1 MLHGFLPVS
10 RRSRASVAAV
20 SLAAVFFAAC
30 STTSDI
36 VTAPAGPGAA
46 ARLELSTNGV
56 ALDSIGA
63 VTSIAASLR
72 DANGNVV
79 GGQLSWKSDNPNI
92 AEVSATG
99 EAGRITGRAAGV
111 TIVHVSAGA
120 FTKELEVHV
129 LGVRGVSLVQSAFA
143 LRAGDAQL
151 LGALIDADVNAK
163 MDLQFATLNPSIARV
178 DAYGVVT
185 GIAAGLTTVR
195 VSSKADPRIAA
206 IANVTV
212 NPARTVSFAPGGSAL
227 TLWAGDARSLSVNV
241 DVDQFESHDIMW
253 SSENP
258 SVATVN
264 ASGVITATGVG
275 TAIIRARSAAD
286 PRASAEMVLTVLPA
300 RSVSIA
306 PDTAT
311 LAVGAE
317 QQLTATVVIEAGNS
331 TDVTWSSSDT
341 TVVTVSDSGLVTA
354 VGSGSATITANSAAD
369 ATRSGTATIRVVNA
383 SGIRASARIR
393 RAGDL

>member
-63 VTSIAASLR
+63 VTSIAGSLR

-120 FTKELEVHV
+120 FTKDVEVRV

-178 DAYGVVT
+178 DAYGVV
-185 GIAAGLTTVR
+185 
-195 VSSKADPRIAA
+195 
-206 IANVTV
+206 NY
-212 NPARTVSFAPGGSAL
+212 
-227 TLWAGDARSLSVNV
+227 
-241 DVDQFESHDIMW
+241 
-253 SSENP
+253 
-258 SVATVN
+258 
-264 ASGVITATGVG
+264 
-275 TAIIRARSAAD
+275 AAD
-286 PRASAEMVLTVLPA
+286 GGFNLGDYPNVQAWMSRFEALPGFGKPETILPKESRAA
-300 RSVSIA
+300 
-306 PDTAT
+306 
-311 LAVGAE
+311 
-317 QQLTATVVIEAGNS
+317 
-331 TDVTWSSSDT
+331 
-341 TVVTVSDSGLVTA
+341 
-354 VGSGSATITANSAAD
+354 
-369 ATRSGTATIRVVNA
+369 
-383 SGIRASARIR
+383 
-393 RAGDL
+393 